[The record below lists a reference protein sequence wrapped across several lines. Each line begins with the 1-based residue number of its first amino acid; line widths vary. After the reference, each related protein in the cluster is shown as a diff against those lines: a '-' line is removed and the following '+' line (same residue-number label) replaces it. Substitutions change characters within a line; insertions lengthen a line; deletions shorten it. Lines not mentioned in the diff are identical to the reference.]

1 MANIVFDSCGIS
13 IFEKMLRLACTWTR
27 LVSGRAFRELEPK
40 EVVEA
45 ATRALRDGPRQS
57 PLMLGLAAL
66 RHVVANNVDRF
77 LGLDVDR
84 ERKVLV
90 TSGATEA
97 LSNAFS
103 LCFAT
108 GHETL
113 EAALA
118 RRSRWT
124 RLAGLRAASS

>member
-13 IFEKMLRLACTWTR
+13 IFEKMLRLACSWTR

-45 ATRALRDGPRQS
+45 ATRALRDGPRQY
-57 PLMLGLAAL
+57 PPMLGLPAL
-66 RHVVANNVDRF
+66 GQVVANNVGRF
-77 LGLDVDR
+77 LDLDVDW

-97 LSNAFS
+97 LADAFS
-103 LCFAT
+103 HCFAKE
-108 GHETL
+108 HETL

-118 RRSRWT
+118 RLSRWT
-124 RLAGLRAASS
+124 RLAGLRAAS